1 MPDPKK
7 KKKSK
12 MIQVPAG
19 GNASRY
25 VRKDSPAGKRAAKA
39 KKALDIKKSGGKLLQ
54 SEKNAI
60 RKSFSPTKVRK
71 SYKK

>member
-7 KKKSK
+7 KKSK
-12 MIQVPAG
+12 MVQVPAG

-25 VRKDSPAGKRAAKA
+25 VSKGSAAGKRSSKA
-39 KKALDIKKSGGKLLQ
+39 DQALHLKKTGKRLLQ

-60 RKSFSPTKVRK
+60 KKAYSPTKPRK
-71 SYKK
+71 KG